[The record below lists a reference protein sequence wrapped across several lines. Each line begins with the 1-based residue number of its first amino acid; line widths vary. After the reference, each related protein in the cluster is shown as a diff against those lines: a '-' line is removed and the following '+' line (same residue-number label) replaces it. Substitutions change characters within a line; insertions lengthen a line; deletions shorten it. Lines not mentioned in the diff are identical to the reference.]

1 MVRAEPAPPQTL
13 VLLEGPSDVAAVTA
27 LLPRGP
33 RETDDGPV
41 RTAYSLVDLGGVTN
55 VGAHLLRAAAARPAP
70 RVVGLCDAGESRVV
84 LRALQRVGREVTEV
98 DDLPAEGF
106 FVCERDLEEELI
118 RALGTTRC
126 LEVLADQG
134 LAARF
139 EAFSRQRAWA
149 GRPLTERLHRFSGI
163 ASGRKILLA
172 GAMARA
178 LAPDRVPAPL
188 AGLLRRLQEAGSR
201 A

>member
-1 MVRAEPAPPQTL
+1 M
-13 VLLEGPSDVAAVTA
+13 
-27 LLPRGP
+27 
-33 RETDDGPV
+33 
-41 RTAYSLVDLGGVTN
+41 
-55 VGAHLLRAAAARPAP
+55 HPAP
-70 RVVGLCDAGESRVV
+70 RVVGLCDAGEARVV
-84 LRALQRVGREVTEV
+84 LRALQRVGRAVREVE
-98 DDLPAEGF
+98 DLPTEGF
-106 FVCERDLEEELI
+106 YVCHRDLEDELI
-118 RALGTTRC
+118 RALGPARC
-126 LEVLADQG
+126 LELLAEQG

-172 GAMARA
+172 GAMAGA

-188 AGLLRRLQEAGSR
+188 AGLLRCLEEADAR